1 MTPAELETMQEI
13 RAREIAAPEGGTFKC
28 LACEKTFK
36 IRWGYLASGEQYG
49 LDELCAG
56 CEDDET
62 TAELAEWAA
71 MARDE
76 QYRRSDEA
84 AALGDGVRC
93 ASHIRAGREIDLTWC
108 IVPMPTPRGT
118 LYNPGGTRFIDDSE
132 DTERYGATG
141 VPL

>member
-13 RAREIAAPEGGTFKC
+13 RAWHTAAEADTFKC
-28 LACEKTFK
+28 LACEKTFNV
-36 IRWGYLASGEQYG
+36 RWGYLASGEQYC

-56 CEDDET
+56 CEDDDT

-84 AALGDGVRC
+84 ARLGDGVKC

-108 IVPMPTPRGT
+108 SVPLPTPR
-118 LYNPGGTRFIDDSE
+118 GTRFIDDSE